1 MSQYQHIDLLEAEP
15 GLYHTGG
22 GGGEGYKLKV
32 PSHIQEVEA
41 NPGSQE
47 EEEEM
52 VVEEE
57 KTEKGKDSVLE
68 AQEIAKKIL
77 GNNYSDGG
85 RWIILGAIGGQW
97 LATSVSDPDMY
108 WICIQ

>member
-1 MSQYQHIDLLEAEP
+1 
-15 GLYHTGG
+15 
-22 GGGEGYKLKV
+22 
-32 PSHIQEVEA
+32 
-41 NPGSQE
+41 
-47 EEEEM
+47 M

-57 KTEKGKDSVLE
+57 KTEKGKDSGLE

-108 WICIQ
+108 WICIQWPFGSGSFKIS

>member
-1 MSQYQHIDLLEAEP
+1 M
-15 GLYHTGG
+15 
-22 GGGEGYKLKV
+22 

-97 LATSVSDPDMY
+97 LATSVSIRICTGSVFNGLLDPDPSK
-108 WICIQ
+108 